1 MASPTRLIAWLRRG
15 QCRIRGKVGLQAAES
30 WRYRRPLL
38 FARIDE
44 RGSEMKIKS
53 ISLALVLFIS
63 SQGNAQSA
71 KADLPSMAPLEQ
83 YLMSDRNAEIAL
95 ARTAAPESISG
106 NAEILILT
114 RRGFETAVKGTN
126 GFVCMVARSWSAYSE
141 DPDFWNPKLRVPIC
155 YNAVAARSQV
165 PVTMKRTEVVL
176 AGGSKARFFDAIK
189 AAIESR
195 ELPTAE
201 PGAVAYMLSR
211 QGYLN
216 DHVGHWLP
224 HLMFYTPQT
233 DPKGWGAGLP
243 GSPMIGFEH
252 TTEHSTVFIV
262 PVSRWSDGTP
272 APSDEP

>member
-1 MASPTRLIAWLRRG
+1 
-15 QCRIRGKVGLQAAES
+15 
-30 WRYRRPLL
+30 
-38 FARIDE
+38 
-44 RGSEMKIKS
+44 MKIMS
-53 ISLALVLFIS
+53 MSLALALFIS
-63 SQGNAQSA
+63 AQGNAQSA

-83 YLMSDRNAEIAL
+83 YLMADRNAEIAL
-95 ARTAAPESISG
+95 ARSAAPESISG

-126 GFVCMVARSWSAYSE
+126 GFLCMVARSWSAYSA

-155 YNAVAARSQV
+155 YNALAARSQV
-165 PVTMKRTEVVL
+165 PVTVKRTEIVL
-176 AGGSKARFFDAIK
+176 AGGSKAQVFDAVK
-189 AAIESR
+189 AAIESK

-243 GSPMIGFEH
+243 GLPMIGFEH
-252 TTEHSTVFIV
+252 ADEHLTIFIV
-262 PVSRWSDGTP
+262 AVGRWSDGTP
-272 APSDEP
+272 ASSDEP

>member
-1 MASPTRLIAWLRRG
+1 
-15 QCRIRGKVGLQAAES
+15 
-30 WRYRRPLL
+30 
-38 FARIDE
+38 
-44 RGSEMKIKS
+44 MKIES

-63 SQGNAQSA
+63 GQGNGQSA
-71 KADLPSMAPLEQ
+71 KADLPSMSPLEQ
-83 YLMSDRNAEIAL
+83 YLMADRAAEIAL
-95 ARTAAPESISG
+95 ARSAAPESISG

-141 DPDFWNPKLRVPIC
+141 DPDFWNSKLRVPIC
-155 YNAVAARSQV
+155 YNALAARSQV
-165 PVTMKRTEVVL
+165 PVTIKRTEIAL
-176 AGGSKARFFDAIK
+176 GGGSKTQVFEAIK
-189 AAIESR
+189 AAIESK

-233 DPKGWGAGLP
+233 DPKGWGASLP

-252 TTEHSTVFIV
+252 ADEHLTIFLI

-272 APSDEP
+272 APLDMP

>member
-1 MASPTRLIAWLRRG
+1 M
-15 QCRIRGKVGLQAAES
+15 KS
-30 WRYRRPLL
+30 W
-38 FARIDE
+38 
-44 RGSEMKIKS
+44 SM
-53 ISLALVLFIS
+53 SLALIFFMSL
-63 SQGNAQSA
+63 QGAAQSS
-71 KADLPSMAPLEQ
+71 KAEAGYPSMAPLDE
-83 YLMSDRNAEIAL
+83 YLMADRNAEISL
-95 ARTAAPESISG
+95 VRSAAPESISG

-155 YNAVAARSQV
+155 YNALAARSQV
-165 PVTMKRTEVVL
+165 PVTIKRTEIAL
-176 AGGSKARFFDAIK
+176 AGGSKAQVFDAIK
-189 AAIESR
+189 AAIESKK
-195 ELPTAE
+195 LPTAE

-233 DPKGWGAGLP
+233 EPKGWGAGLP

-252 TTEHSTVFIV
+252 ADEHLTIFLI
-262 PVSRWSDGTP
+262 PVGRWSDGTP
-272 APSDEP
+272 GPSDEP